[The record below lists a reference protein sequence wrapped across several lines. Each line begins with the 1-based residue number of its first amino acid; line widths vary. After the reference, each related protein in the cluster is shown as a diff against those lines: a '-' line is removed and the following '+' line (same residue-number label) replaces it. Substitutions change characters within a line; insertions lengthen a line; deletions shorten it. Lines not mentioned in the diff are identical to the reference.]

1 MEAIMSVVYDE
12 YGSSDI
18 DIDSDNS
25 SNDINGGEQQQHQH
39 QHQQIQI
46 QMMMSEEYYTV
57 DGDTAT
63 TGMNILTPQQ
73 LQIGFLVPRIAG
85 AITLLS
91 SFCMIIMASK
101 RCGHLFHRLI
111 LGK

>member
-18 DIDSDNS
+18 DIDIDNS
-25 SNDINGGEQQQHQH
+25 SNDINGGEQH

>member
-18 DIDSDNS
+18 DSDNS
-25 SNDINGGEQQQHQH
+25 SNDINGGEQQQH

>member
-12 YGSSDI
+12 YGSNSDS

-25 SNDINGGEQQQHQH
+25 SNDINGGEQQQH

>member
-12 YGSSDI
+12 YGSNSDSDI
-18 DIDSDNS
+18 DNNS
-25 SNDINGGEQQQHQH
+25 
-39 QHQQIQI
+39 I
-46 QMMMSEEYYTV
+46 QMMMLEEDDEEEYTNSS
-57 DGDTAT
+57 A

>member
-12 YGSSDI
+12 YGSSGS
-18 DIDSDNS
+18 DSDNS
-25 SNDINGGEQQQHQH
+25 SNDINGGEQQHH